1 MLITIVSPSI
11 LSVSSGQKQLG
22 RMRRYSQCTS
32 SSAFSIRRSI
42 LGVSI
47 NEELEM
53 SMNITDTAVEA
64 TILVVDGDDNVVEE
78 RIGVRMMF

>member
-1 MLITIVSPSI
+1 
-11 LSVSSGQKQLG
+11 
-22 RMRRYSQCTS
+22 
-32 SSAFSIRRSI
+32 
-42 LGVSI
+42 
-47 NEELEM
+47 M